1 MYCFC
6 HFCNIISVIQT
17 NECIVVVGGYGNMQ
31 KYSVLRV
38 WWRRWWWFIYRPFY
52 LTENIQLYFFL
63 SLLYCCSVLSSSG
76 ICVNLFPFH
85 VVFFIFQYAIN
96 FLVAFI
102 QCWALYRRIHLIHYI
117 RIATLFKCH
126 LWHHGFRK
134 K

>member
-52 LTENIQLYFFL
+52 LTENIQLYFFFVAA
-63 SLLYCCSVLSSSG
+63 LLLLCTLFFWYMRKFISISCC
-76 ICVNLFPFH
+76 
-85 VVFFIFQYAIN
+85 FFIFQYAIN